1 MESLQEVSVLLDHE
15 GNPSAFLFSGRHYL
29 VFGRPIRW
37 YARKAWWQEASA
49 APSGSGQQLV
59 ETEIWRLRASC
70 ENDGGIFEL
79 RRDNEAWQA
88 QRIE

>member
-1 MESLQEVSVLLDHE
+1 MKAVQEVSVLLDNE
-15 GNPSAFLFSGRHYL
+15 GTPNAFLFSGRHYL
-29 VFGRPIRW
+29 VFGKPVRW
-37 YARKAWWQEASA
+37 YARRAWWQEASS
-49 APSGSGQQLV
+49 APFGVGQQLV
-59 ETEIWRLRASC
+59 ETEVWRLRAIC